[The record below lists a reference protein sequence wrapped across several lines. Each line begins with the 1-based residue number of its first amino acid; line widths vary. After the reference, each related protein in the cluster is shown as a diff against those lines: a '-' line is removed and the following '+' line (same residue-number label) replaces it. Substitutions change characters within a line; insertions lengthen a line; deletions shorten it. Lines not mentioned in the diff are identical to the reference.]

1 MKSALQKIPLKLLIR
16 QPVMFDANI
25 FMVGIEYRSSD
36 SNCSF
41 ENMYKVYLKPLFE
54 CFQQI
59 IIHEMVYNELDE
71 DTKRLVDLYKGKNV
85 TIVDE
90 GGLYGKDPQYTTI
103 FNAIANHERVMYT
116 RGNSKDRGEV
126 YSLAYAA
133 HNKINY
139 FSSKEVMV
147 DLIAEE
153 LEELNDVEIVTFDV
167 VLLLAYIYY
176 VSKGD
181 NSNNKA
187 LKSIYKRYCEDVI
200 KRHKLPVTLKEYVVA
215 STKYI
220 GN

>member
-1 MKSALQKIPLKLLIR
+1 M
-16 QPVMFDANI
+16 
-25 FMVGIEYRSSD
+25 
-36 SNCSF
+36 
-41 ENMYKVYLKPLFE
+41 
-54 CFQQI
+54 
-59 IIHEMVYNELDE
+59 
-71 DTKRLVDLYKGKNV
+71 
-85 TIVDE
+85 
-90 GGLYGKDPQYTTI
+90 
-103 FNAIANHERVMYT
+103 
-116 RGNSKDRGEV
+116 
-126 YSLAYAA
+126 AYAA

-153 LEELNDVEIVTFDV
+153 LEELNDVEVVTFDV

-176 VSKGD
+176 ASKGD

-187 LKSIYKRYCEDVI
+187 LKSIYKRYCDDVI

>member
-25 FMVGIEYRSSD
+25 FMIVLENRSSD
-36 SNCSF
+36 SNCSI
-41 ENMYKVYLKPLFE
+41 ENIFKVYLKPLFE

-153 LEELNDVEIVTFDV
+153 LEELNDVEVVTFDV

-176 VSKGD
+176 ASKGD

-215 STKYI
+215 SKNYI